1 MVLPASS
8 TEIESGYV
16 QVISTGTISEDIGFR
31 PDYVEFITA
40 QQIESADFE
49 ENVATNSNCPQNVNG
64 WSEGSVIF
72 DSNGVQKQFSI
83 GAFRNS
89 DSTNSHRVASST
101 SHVIKNVYT
110 GRNGGECGELR
121 ISVTQPLSTG
131 FELDVESK
139 YGQYD
144 EIVRYKAYQFPDNME
159 FEAGMVKIS
168 STGSKNVDTGF
179 QPANIHIRAAQRI
192 NGKNVERSFDPND
205 PEDDNTIGRS
215 KGYATLNSS
224 GSVIDQQ
231 SIGTASSSDST
242 NAHRSIA
249 SDEYV
254 LNTAYV
260 GQDGDLFGRLRAK
273 ITGAD
278 SNSFSIQVDDK
289 WSGTDEVFLYRAW
302 GFSYYEFNIGHKVF
316 PSNFVNWA
324 SDEPNDADDGE
335 DCAVTNW
342 DSNGNWNDLSCDD
355 TEPGICEYQDGTYD
369 STSSMTYS
377 NAKSECE
384 SRGGHLAVIENQSE
398 NDYVENNFGTGWIG
412 YFQLS
417 SGSEPDKGWRWI
429 NPGYHKFNTGFKP
442 DAIDIYAEQ
451 QIESINNEVVTPTN
465 SGCENAGGWSNGF
478 YETDDDRQWSISMG
492 RTSDSQDSHRQGA
505 STVWALNNIYS
516 GPDGGDCGNFEA
528 SVEGVSNSG
537 FDMDFSFDSNFESNY
552 GEEMVYYRA
561 FDFKLAPPTVES
573 IEFFNNSG
581 QHSFKVVANISEG
594 SNDID
599 SCDVEAED
607 NDGNLKTYSG
617 TASKLNETW
626 SQCTYDSIRYND
638 TAAWE
643 DRHDSDGKLLKLNVT
658 VTAKDVDG
666 QSDSM
671 MDTNTFS
678 ETEPVINSLSYSD
691 YTAEHAFNVSAEVS
705 DDDAV
710 NPNEIK
716 SCTFTFSDDDGNSV
730 TESGTIDYSFGDQ
743 DQAECRYSNVNR
755 SMPSGVSPGFEV
767 YEQIDIQAVL
777 NDTHDKQ
784 DSTAGAHE
792 IPNSLPTAFDPDPED
807 DAIIG
812 GDPDQEI
819 YVGTETT
826 DPENDP
832 LTVYYYTGEDDLLGK
847 FDASSGDRTSVLYP
861 DTEVGETYEW
871 YVKVD
876 DTYEN
881 YTSSMFSFTKTTKSS
896 YRTEQGVE
904 YRYSS
909 VIMDQ
914 TGTREVFFEV
924 ENNIE
929 EPKQL
934 KTFISGVNARFTEN
948 QKSSISYT
956 LDPESD
962 RRFVILIEPNSI
974 GEKTLN
980 LTTENQKLGVNTTT
994 SIPVTVKKYSDVS
1007 ETAEVPGIGTIQLLM
1022 LLLVSAYLY
1031 SARL

>member
-16 QVISTGTISEDIGFR
+16 QVTSTGTISEDIGFR

-72 DSNGVQKQFSI
+72 DSDGVQKQFSI

-110 GRNGGECGELR
+110 GRDGGECGELR
-121 ISVTQPLSTG
+121 MSVTQPLSTG

-179 QPANIHIRAAQRI
+179 QPANIHIRASQRI

-205 PEDDNTIGRS
+205 PDDDNTIGRS

-249 SDEYV
+249 SDQYV

-260 GQDGDLFGRLRAK
+260 GQDGNLFGRLRAK
-273 ITGAD
+273 VTGAG

-302 GFSYYEFNIGHKVF
+302 GFSYYEF
-316 PSNFVNWA
+316 
-324 SDEPNDADDGE
+324 D
-335 DCAVTNW
+335 
-342 DSNGNWNDLSCDD
+342 
-355 TEPGICEYQDGTYD
+355 
-369 STSSMTYS
+369 
-377 NAKSECE
+377 
-384 SRGGHLAVIENQSE
+384 
-398 NDYVENNFGTGWIG
+398 IG
-412 YFQLS
+412 YRNIS
-417 SGSEPDKGWRWI
+417 SEGSQS
-429 NPGYHKFNTGFKP
+429 FNTGFKP

-451 QIESINNEVVTPTN
+451 QIESINNEVVTPKN
-465 SGCENAGGWSNGF
+465 SGCDNAGGWSNGF

-492 RTSDSQDSHRQGA
+492 RTSDSQNSHRQGA

-516 GPDGGDCGNFEA
+516 GQDGGDCGNFEA
-528 SVEGVSNSG
+528 AVLGVSNSG

-573 IEFFNNSG
+573 IEFFNNTD

-599 SCDVEAED
+599 SCEVEAED
-607 NDGNLKTYSG
+607 DNGNLKTYSG

-671 MDTNTFS
+671 MDTNTFP

-691 YTAEHAFNVSAEVS
+691 YTTEHAFNVSAEVS

-710 NPNEIK
+710 NPDEIE

-819 YVGTETT
+819 YVSTETT

-832 LTVYYYTGEDDLLGK
+832 LTVYYYTGEDDLLDK

-881 YTSSMFSFTKTTKSS
+881 YTSSMFSFTKTTRSS

-914 TGTREVFFEV
+914 TGTREVFFEA

-962 RRFVILIEPNSI
+962 RSFVILIEPNSI

-980 LTTENQKLGVNTTT
+980 LTTENQELGVNTTT